1 MAPDERGETLPL
13 SAIRT
18 ALRAFR
24 RLLVHGEITERDPE
38 LLTAVLA
45 DAGVAEVLGV
55 LEEEFDVRVLRG
67 RNRVDLS
74 PNPEN
79 REIGFR
85 FSDLQARFGD
95 RTGAVYLV
103 ILGLLALYFRSG
115 NFRVPDFDYVEVF
128 DLEEFLTRKARAVV
142 ERGEARVAAVEE
154 AVGTRVFGPCLD
166 WLRRDKFKEGK
177 GQRSTRYG
185 VIQSAVIFLEAQGLV
200 HREKTVGQNARI
212 YPTEKLKAQAEALAL
227 DDRYRAM
234 LAVLGGDEEALA
246 AWEPAEPAPAP
257 EPEAPPPEPKPR
269 RRRKAKAPKPQV
281 LDLFGGEGE

>member
-103 ILGLLALYFRSG
+103 ILGLLALFFR
-115 NFRVPDFDYVEVF
+115 
-128 DLEEFLTRKARAVV
+128 
-142 ERGEARVAAVEE
+142 
-154 AVGTRVFGPCLD
+154 
-166 WLRRDKFKEGK
+166 
-177 GQRSTRYG
+177 
-185 VIQSAVIFLEAQGLV
+185 
-200 HREKTVGQNARI
+200 
-212 YPTEKLKAQAEALAL
+212 
-227 DDRYRAM
+227 
-234 LAVLGGDEEALA
+234 
-246 AWEPAEPAPAP
+246 
-257 EPEAPPPEPKPR
+257 
-269 RRRKAKAPKPQV
+269 
-281 LDLFGGEGE
+281 